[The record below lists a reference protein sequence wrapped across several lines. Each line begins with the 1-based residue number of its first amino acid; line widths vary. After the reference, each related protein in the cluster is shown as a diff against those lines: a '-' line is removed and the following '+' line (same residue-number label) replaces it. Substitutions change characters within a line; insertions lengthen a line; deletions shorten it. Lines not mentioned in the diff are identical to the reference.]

1 MIFGLKMDEVTALN
15 QVITRFI
22 DADLNADGPFTEEVI
37 RVLADKYSVPEENLE
52 ITRFVLNAGARSHK
66 LETEWMNQD
75 FGKARAQIKA
85 VSELSNKLKKALRGL
100 DSSTPNILEH
110 AGLARRFAQSQ
121 EIMGYLNQSAL
132 AASPCV
138 VRAAPE
144 RSDSSNW
151 ALDRVSDGI
160 VSFEEIEAMLTDL
173 EIAASES
180 LKMARDGKKG
190 QPEDDSLH
198 DLFLGAYQIWVNFIG
213 KPFTLVWEKGTKEPE
228 TAAAQWCVDLARVV
242 DPDATLKNIDTVS
255 RKVRER
261 SKKISSLEE
270 LPDFKDNYTKRAGWA
285 D

>member
-1 MIFGLKMDEVTALN
+1 MDEVIALN
-15 QVITRFI
+15 QAIARNM
-22 DADLNADGPFTEEVI
+22 DGDPNADGPFTKEVI
-37 RVLADKYSVPEENLE
+37 RALAEKYSLPEETLE
-52 ITRFVLNAGARSHK
+52 ITRYLLNVGARSHK

-75 FGKARAQIKA
+75 FGKARKQIKS
-85 VSELSNKLKKALRGL
+85 VSELSKKLKKALRGL
-100 DSSTPNILEH
+100 DSGTLNILEH
-110 AGLARRFAQSQ
+110 AGLARGFAQSQ

-144 RSDSSNW
+144 RDDSSDW

-173 EIAASES
+173 EIAASGS

-190 QPEDDSLH
+190 QPEDDSLL

-213 KPFTLVWEKGTKEPE
+213 KPFTLVWEKGTKVPE
-228 TAAAQWCVDLARVV
+228 TAAAQWCVDIARVV
-242 DPDATLKNIDTVS
+242 DPDATLKNIETVS

-261 SKKISSLEE
+261 SIKISSLEE
-270 LPDFKDNYTKRAGWA
+270 IQAFANNYTKRAGWA